1 MTMKLAEPITLRQV
15 QELVGGKI
23 IGDPETIVTGINE
36 IHKVGVGDLT
46 YVDHEKY
53 YQFVLNSDATVVVID
68 KKMDAPEGKAL
79 LVADDP
85 FGVYNSLAL
94 RLRPFGYKRGT
105 ISERAHIASSAH
117 IGEGT
122 IIQPGAFVGQHVSI
136 GKNCIIHANVSI
148 YDYSEI
154 GDNTIIHA
162 NSVVGSHAFYFKNR
176 GSHFEKM
183 HTVGRAILGN
193 DVEVG
198 SNVTIDSG
206 VSGDTIIGDGSK
218 LDSHIH
224 IGHGVV
230 IGKHCLLCAQVAIA
244 GKTII
249 GDHVT
254 LYGKVGVSKA
264 LKIGDGATVLAS
276 SNVGDDLEGGKTY
289 FGSPAQESRI
299 AWRAY
304 AVYRRLPEIWDKFKS
319 M

>member
-1 MTMKLAEPITLRQV
+1 MRLAEPITLRQL
-15 QELVGGKI
+15 QEQVGGKI
-23 IGDPETIVTGINE
+23 IGDPDTIISGINE
-36 IHKVGVGDLT
+36 IHKVGTGDLT

-53 YQFVLNSDATVVVID
+53 YRFVLSSAATVVLIN
-68 KKMDAPEGKAL
+68 KELEAPDGKAL
-79 LVADDP
+79 LVTQDP

-94 RLRPFGYKRGT
+94 RLRPFAYQSGS
-105 ISERAHIASSAH
+105 ISDRAHVADSAVV
-117 IGEGT
+117 GEGT
-122 IIQPGAFVGQHVSI
+122 IIQPGVFVGKHARI

-148 YDYSEI
+148 YDFSEI

-162 NSVVGSHAFYFKNR
+162 NSVVGSDAFYFKNR
-176 GSHFEKM
+176 GSHYEKM
-183 HTVGRAILGN
+183 HTIGRAIIGN
-193 DVEVG
+193 DVEIG

-230 IGKHCLLCAQVAIA
+230 VGKHCLLCAQVAIA
-244 GKTII
+244 GKTIL
-249 GDHVT
+249 GDRVT

-264 LKIGDGATVLAS
+264 LKIGDGAVVLAS

-289 FGSPAQESRI
+289 FGSPAQEARI

-304 AVYRRLPEIWDKFKS
+304 AVYRKLPEIWEKFKS
-319 M
+319 L